1 MRPGPWEIVLILL
14 VLVLLFGAKKLPDT
28 ARGLGRSLRIFK
40 AEMREARDED
50 VTPAGPADP
59 TESQPPRPIEP
70 TRVEERPA
78 TRSRERRTEDS

>member
-59 TESQPPRPIEP
+59 TEPQPPRPIEP